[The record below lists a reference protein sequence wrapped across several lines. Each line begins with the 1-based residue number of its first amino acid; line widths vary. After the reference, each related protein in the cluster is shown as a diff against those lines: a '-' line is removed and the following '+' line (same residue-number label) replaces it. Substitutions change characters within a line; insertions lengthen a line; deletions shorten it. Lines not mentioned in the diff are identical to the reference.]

1 MTGTPEAP
9 GQFGL
14 WGKEAKRDWP
24 LITKNEAQE
33 ALGAFGL
40 TCEEAIEWHSARPF
54 SAVSR
59 LRDGSGAIWFL
70 KRHHRAL
77 RDAAALRQEHDFIAH
92 LARHGLAV
100 ALPRATSSGDT
111 TYSSQGRDGA
121 IWCYECF
128 PALDGQDLYR
138 DRMSWESY
146 LTADQAFE
154 AGNALARFHRAA
166 EGYSAPSRAQRSLV
180 SALTPLCGP
189 QGPASGLQAWIASMP
204 DLEQALTDLGG
215 DHALIAALTPHFERA
230 APLLV
235 APVLRWG
242 HGDWHG
248 SNLIWH
254 ERPAPQSSA
263 AQSDEASYSAG
274 VPFDFSMADLTTR
287 GFDLAVALERS
298 MIGWLTPHATPD
310 TAPDYSVGWKQVR
323 AFLRGYHEEWP
334 LTAQDRAGIAAFL
347 PLAHVSFACSEI
359 WYYTCLVEQPAL
371 ARVTH
376 DTYLVAHARW
386 FSTKNGQKL
395 LDLVASPDSLGNA
408 R

>member
-24 LITKNEAQE
+24 LITQDEAQQ
-33 ALGAFGL
+33 ALYAFGL
-40 TCEEAIEWHSARPF
+40 TCDEAIEWHSARPF

-59 LRDGSGAIWFL
+59 LRDVSGTIWFL

-77 RDAAALRQEHDFIAH
+77 RDATALREEHRFITH

-100 ALPRATSSGDT
+100 APPRITSSGDT
-111 TYSSQGRDGA
+111 TYSLQGGDGA
-121 IWCYECF
+121 TWCYECF
-128 PALDGQDLYR
+128 PALAGQDLYR
-138 DRMSWESY
+138 DRMSWEPY
-146 LTADQAFE
+146 LTVDQAFE
-154 AGNALARFHRAA
+154 AGSALARFHRAA
-166 EGYSAPSRAQRSLV
+166 QGYSAPSRAQRPLV

-189 QGPASGLQAWIASMP
+189 AGPASGLRAWIASMP
-204 DLEQALTDLGG
+204 DLERALTDLGG
-215 DHALIAALTPHFERA
+215 NRALIEALTPHFKRA
-230 APLLV
+230 ASSLS
-235 APVLRWG
+235 APALQWG

-254 ERPAPQSSA
+254 KTPPPEGGVAENA
-263 AQSDEASYSAG
+263 GKTCFAG

-287 GFDLAVALERS
+287 AFDIAIALERS
-298 MIGWLTPHATPD
+298 MIAWLTPCHEGD
-310 TAPDYSVGWKQVR
+310 GVPDYRVEMSQIS
-323 AFLRGYHEEWP
+323 AFLRGYHAQWP
-334 LTAQDRAGIAAFL
+334 LTASDRSDIAVFL
-347 PLAHVSFACSEI
+347 PLAHATFACSEI
-359 WYYTCLVEQPAL
+359 WYYASLLRAPAL

-386 FSTKNGQKL
+386 FSTAQGRAL
-395 LDLVASPDSLGNA
+395 LDFIASPAGQGIV